1 MSAAIRKM
9 IAEREAREAK
19 TMAFLLELAER
30 EGDSPFAVGLT
41 GAEYAAYGQGHEEI
55 P

>member
-9 IAEREAREAK
+9 IAEQEAREAK
-19 TMAFLLELAER
+19 TRAFLIELAER